1 MSEPTSLETT
11 ISELSDQLPPPEA
24 ASAPGMRDLFL
35 EILTISLGNLYS
47 KMPQPGTL
55 YDRTMLKVITEGI
68 DDNDVAKLTNRG
80 EDWMRLEGIVRVV
93 EGQKAY
99 ALNRPSMAVL
109 STQTAM
115 GPLGNVMERITRA
128 YAEGR
133 ATPELRRSARA
144 LGTYFLTRIARN

>member
-1 MSEPTSLETT
+1 MSETITLEST
-11 ISELSDQLPPPEA
+11 IGELSGQLPPPEA
-24 ASAPGMRDLFL
+24 AAAPSLRDLFL
-35 EILTISLGNLYS
+35 ETLTISLGNLYA

-55 YDRTMLKVITEGI
+55 YDRTMLKVISEGI
-68 DDNDVAKLTNRG
+68 DDNEVAKLTNRG
-80 EDWMRLEGIVRVV
+80 EDWMRLEGIVRAA

-99 ALNRPSMAVL
+99 ALNRPTMAVL
-109 STQTAM
+109 STQTAI
-115 GPLGNVMERITRA
+115 GTLGNVMERVTRA